1 MDRDMR
7 GRGAR
12 RSFTNNV
19 SFNSR
24 RQRTNFPVIQNRIL
38 DPWWPYS
45 SRQSAIREVDRLQ
58 RIIAE
63 ARKNRPVYDF
73 NGPLENFL
81 PLPIGERFKPSPFRD
96 PRANRPQLPVGP
108 LSPEIRYAG
117 DLIRAKAAA
126 GYYGDKPL
134 FDL

>member
-1 MDRDMR
+1 M
-7 GRGAR
+7 
-12 RSFTNNV
+12 SFL
-19 SFNSR
+19 S
-24 RQRTNFPVIQNRIL
+24 
-38 DPWWPYS
+38 DPWYPFS
-45 SRQSAIREVDRLQ
+45 SRQYAIREVKRLE
-58 RIIAE
+58 RIIQE

-73 NGPLENFL
+73 DGPLQNFL

-134 FDL
+134 FDF

>member
-1 MDRDMR
+1 MQEKSYL
-7 GRGAR
+7 R
-12 RSFTNNV
+12 RFCLNIIQYELFT
-19 SFNSR
+19 
-24 RQRTNFPVIQNRIL
+24 
-38 DPWWPYS
+38 DPWWPFS
-45 SRQSAIREVDRLQ
+45 SRQNAIREVERLQ
-58 RIIAE
+58 RVIAE
-63 ARKNRPVYDF
+63 ARKNRPVYNFD
-73 NGPLENFL
+73 GPLENFL
-81 PLPIGERFKPSPFRD
+81 PLPIGERFKASPFRD